1 MSDEPKPDWKQ
12 LPGTGNRDLVKLA
25 VLLLTT
31 VLTSGGVQRWL
42 NADTEVKV
50 VGNRN
55 LVNVATH
62 EANWAVT
69 EIMELRE
76 RVRKLEGR

>member
-1 MSDEPKPDWKQ
+1 MSGPDQVFVEDIPKP
-12 LPGTGNRDLVKLA
+12 NRDLLKLA

-50 VGNRN
+50 TGNRHI
-55 LVNVATH
+55 T
-62 EANWAVT
+62 EANEYDLKYALRD
-69 EIMELRE
+69 IDDLRE
-76 RVRKLEGR
+76 RVRKLEER